1 MATRMYEFLLSIGGR
16 VNSTLPSSTSSVSR
30 SLQNVQ
36 RSAQSANRGFLG
48 MSEGA
53 GKAVRAV
60 AGMAAAYMGFSAMK
74 NFAAESVA
82 GAKAQIDAETKLEAV
97 LKNVKSIQA
106 QGPEA
111 YKKSKAELLGV
122 ASNLQKVG
130 VIGDEVSL
138 SGMQQLAT
146 FQLNSKQIGTL
157 SGGMGDLLAQQKGLN
172 ATQGDAVNIANMI
185 GKAMGGQVGAL
196 SRVGISFTKA
206 QAQAIKTGD
215 ATQRAAVIAQVLKD
229 NVGGVNKALA
239 ATDQGKIQQMNNAWG
254 DMKELVGMK
263 ILPLQ
268 AKFAGWFTK
277 VMPLIEKF
285 GTGFFN
291 KLTPAFNYVANTVIP
306 GVSGAITKL
315 QPTFQK
321 VSTFI
326 ATEVTPRFKNIGYI
340 VRDIAEKY
348 FPNLSGSGDG
358 LLTTLEGLV
367 INGLNIVISALKF
380 VRDNSDLVKTAVEI
394 AGGAWLV
401 YKGYVIAAAIW
412 TGTMAIKANAVALA
426 TKAWTAAQWLWNVA
440 MGNNPIGLVII
451 GIGLLIGA
459 GILLYKNWDI
469 VSAKASEVG
478 RTIGNAFKSGVNIA
492 IDAINWLTDKLNV
505 ALGLIGVK
513 IPNITHIALRAL
525 PSNTTG
531 IGSNQRVGG
540 SAAGTDNWRGGWSWV
555 GEKGPELL
563 NIQKGAQII
572 SNNKLLTHPASP
584 LSGMASQLAIDGSLQ
599 SNSPFS
605 KFTKDAEGIRDNSN
619 APQPNV
625 TFAPVV
631 TVSAG
636 DGADKEKIDEIV
648 RRALKD
654 AQEKFEQWMEKYQ
667 QGKKR
672 VAYDS

>member
-16 VNSTLPSSTSSVSR
+16 VNSTLPSSTSSASR

-206 QAQAIKTGD
+206 QAEAIKTGD

-239 ATDQGKIQQMNNAWG
+239 ATDQGKIQQMNNTWG

-268 AKFAGWFTK
+268 AKFAGWFTS
-277 VMPLIEKF
+277 VLPTIEKF
-285 GTGFFN
+285 GTKAG
-291 KLTPAFNYVANTVIP
+291 KVI
-306 GVSGAITKL
+306 TDL
-315 QPTFQK
+315 QPTFQQ
-321 VSTFI
+321 VSDFI
-326 ATEVTPRFKNIGYI
+326 ATEVTPRFKSIANI
-340 VRDIAEKY
+340 VRDISEKY
-348 FPNLSGSGDG
+348 FPNLNGSGNG
-358 LLTTLEGLV
+358 LLTTLENLTT
-367 INGLNIVISALKF
+367 NGLDIVISALKF
-380 VRDNSDLVKTAVEI
+380 VRENSDLVKTSVEI

-401 YKGYVIAAAIW
+401 YKGYVIASAIA
-412 TGTMAIKANAVALA
+412 TKAMAIKAKAVAIA
-426 TKAWTAAQWLWNVA
+426 TKLWTAAQWLFNVA
-440 MGNNPIGLVII
+440 LSANPIGLVILGIVGLIAI
-451 GIGLLIGA
+451 GV
-459 GILLYKNWDI
+459 LLYKNWDI
-469 VSAKASEVG
+469 VKEKASDLWVMIE
-478 RTIGNAFKSGVNIA
+478 NAFKTGVNGAIGSINSLIKKINLIPGVNVPLIA
-492 IDAINWLTDKLNV
+492 RVRLDT
-505 ALGLIGVK
+505 
-513 IPNITHIALRAL
+513 T
-525 PSNTTG
+525 NTTG
-531 IGSNQRVGG
+531 VGSNQRMSGN
-540 SAAGTDNWRGGWSWV
+540 ANGTDNWRGGWSWV

-563 NIQKGAQII
+563 NIQRGAQII
-572 SNNKLLTHPASP
+572 PNHKLLDHHASP
-584 LSGMASQLAIDGSLQ
+584 LAGMASQLAIDGSPQ

-605 KFTKDAEGIRDNSN
+605 QFNKDSEGSIKSNSN
-619 APQPNV
+619 ASQPNV